1 MSPLASLDGELVHVA
16 PEPALPWL
24 EGANH
29 GMVGRAEVSCRM
41 LVLRA
46 VAASDVTTLKAG
58 AQMHP
63 AIAELDALIA
73 DRALG
78 LGVARLR

>member
-1 MSPLASLDGELVHVA
+1 
-16 PEPALPWL
+16 
-24 EGANH
+24 
-29 GMVGRAEVSCRM
+29 M